1 MKRVEQNASLP
12 RGIPRGKSLPLITI
26 VWDVEVSLIIF
37 IRDSLSYVSLCNVLI
52 FALRCLFLYV
62 PQHVITLLITDQADQ
77 VPVFAK
83 LASSESSRES
93 GDGFPCPDN
102 CSCHGS
108 NIRCGSIEVTASSST
123 STSTIPY
130 PFFTSSS
137 STTEDTEDLYL
148 DDHSAA
154 VSSSLPSSL
163 PVDSNELSVLS
174 KRLNRLS
181 KHLNRLSKQMNKL
194 SKQMSECLAAANNKT
209 GKHVKCYN

>member
-1 MKRVEQNASLP
+1 MWISQEIFQEENHCRWLQSNGMSRWVFLFLSSS
-12 RGIPRGKSLPLITI
+12 GIPCLVFLFLTSWSLPL
-26 VWDVEVSLIIF
+26 W
-37 IRDSLSYVSLCNVLI
+37 R
-52 FALRCLFLYV
+52 LFLYV
-62 PQHVITLLITDQADQ
+62 PRPVITLLITDQADQ

-108 NIRCGSIEVTASSST
+108 NIRCGSLEVTAASST
-123 STSTIPY
+123 STSTISY

-154 VSSSLPSSL
+154 VSSSLPSSV

-194 SKQMSECLAAANNKT
+194 SKQMSECMAAASKT
-209 GKHVKCYN
+209 GKHGVKCYN